1 MTIQTALGASTSPAP
16 VRASNA
22 EREETIARLHDAL
35 GEGRLDLA
43 EIEPRVA
50 AAYAAQY
57 RHELVPLLADLPQGS
72 TAARPVGTGMPTWAE
87 LWVGAVWRGRAALL
101 GADERPSS
109 AQLRA
114 AAVFVALALAWTALW
129 AVVAAA
135 VLV

>member
-1 MTIQTALGASTSPAP
+1 MSLETPPAP

-43 EIEPRVA
+43 EVEPRVA

-57 RHELVPLLADLPQGS
+57 RHELVPLLADLPQGI
-72 TAARPVGTGMPTWAE
+72 APRPATTGIPSWTE
-87 LWVGAVWRGRAALL
+87 LWVGAVWRGRATLL
-101 GADERPSS
+101 GAEDRPTS

-129 AVVAAA
+129 AVIAAA